1 MHIKRSYFA
10 LSLLLFSAGT
20 IGAAQ
25 AGKATGSLQVKVAI
39 RASCTVTSGN
49 NSIMDFGTLDNL
61 NDTFHNAQTDP
72 ATNIQVQCSN
82 GIPYSIGLGPG
93 LNPLDY
99 TTQHTRRMKSGSE
112 YVSYYL
118 YTDAA
123 RKSIWLDGSEGGRG
137 LYVPSTPGSGTV
149 QKYGIYG
156 QIPQQK
162 TPSAGA
168 YTDTVVVEV
177 NY

>member
-1 MHIKRSYFA
+1 MHIKHSYFA
-10 LSLLLFSAGT
+10 LSVLLLTGGA
-20 IGAAQ
+20 IGVAQ
-25 AGKATGSLQVKVAI
+25 AGKATGSLQVKVTI
-39 RASCTVTSGN
+39 RGSCTVTSGD

-61 NDTFHNAQTDP
+61 NDTSHDAQTDP
-72 ATNIQVQCSN
+72 ATNIQVLCSN

-99 TTQHTRRMKSGSE
+99 TAQHTRRMKSGND

-137 LYVPSTPGSGTV
+137 LFKPPTPGSGTV

-156 QIPQQK
+156 QIPKQN
-162 TPSAGA
+162 TPPAGVYA
-168 YTDTVVVEV
+168 DTVVVEV